1 MLFARLLSKIFNKK
15 NGIVLIDSEGQKYI
29 CGTPNLNNPLTL
41 KLLKKELNWKL
52 VLNPD
57 LNFPEAY
64 MRGEIEFENGSLL
77 DFLNMAFENIG
88 HGEINI
94 SGYIV
99 KKILHAWRFI
109 TNYNLPGRSKFN
121 AQSHYDIGGAKG
133 ESLYDL
139 FLDKK
144 HRQYSCAYFKKDDES
159 LEDAQQ
165 NKLNH
170 IIRKLD
176 IKPGQR
182 VLDIGCGWGG
192 MVYEIARQSQCEV
205 TGISL
210 SENQIN
216 YCKKKAKE
224 FKLDNQV
231 NFELCD
237 YREVKGK
244 YQRLVSVGAFEHI
257 GKKFYKTFFK
267 KVHNIM
273 TDNGICLLHTIGT
286 VNSPGPTQP
295 FIQKRIF
302 PGGIIPSLSDLI
314 SSIEKTGLILA
325 DCETL
330 IHHYDKTLKAWLDRF
345 LKNKEKAKFLYNKE
359 FVRMWEFYLASC
371 SAAFK
376 FRDLVVYQ
384 LQLVKSFTAL
394 PSNRRN
400 YIYQ

>member
-1 MLFARLLSKIFNKK
+1 MLLAKLLSKIFSKK
-15 NGIVLIDSEGQKYI
+15 NGIILIDSEGQKYI

-77 DFLNMAFENIG
+77 DFLNMTFENIG

-176 IKPGQR
+176 IKSGQR

-314 SSIEKTGLILA
+314 SPIEKTGLILA

-371 SAAFK
+371 SAGFK
-376 FRDLVVYQ
+376 FKDLVVYQ

>member
-1 MLFARLLSKIFNKK
+1 MLLAKLLSKIFSKK
-15 NGIVLIDSEGQKYI
+15 NGIILIDSEGQKYI

-52 VLNPD
+52 ILNPD

-144 HRQYSCAYFKKDDES
+144 HRQYSCGYFKKDDES

-176 IKPGQR
+176 IKSGQR

-216 YCKKKAKE
+216 YCKKQAKE

-314 SSIEKTGLILA
+314 SPIEKTGLILA

-371 SAAFK
+371 SAGFK